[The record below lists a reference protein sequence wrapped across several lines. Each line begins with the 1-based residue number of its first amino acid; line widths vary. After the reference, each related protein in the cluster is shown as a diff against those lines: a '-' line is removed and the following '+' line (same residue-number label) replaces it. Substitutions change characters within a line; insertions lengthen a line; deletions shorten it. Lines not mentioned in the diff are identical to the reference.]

1 MAHSMN
7 FFRRNLKPLMAATT
21 LMAMISFVFMD
32 DSMASH
38 SRLLIPLVFGMFA
51 GGAAFVWGTRSGRQ
65 NEFLA
70 MGFVVGI
77 VFGLIITTFSSR
89 DDASQASV
97 AGLTQ
102 RDIVNLKSRRET
114 ANRIVAS
121 LYRKSHPIPKEVF
134 DRGPFMLQ
142 FYQMQMEQAL
152 SRVQFNFG
160 RDLEQDVVF
169 GHLLRQEGQR
179 LGIVISD
186 EAISD
191 FIKMVANNKLSTDDF
206 QAVRQELHLTD
217 HHIYEILRDELSA
230 RRAAELTFPRIVSTP
245 EQLWQDFRKVAVK
258 QQIEA
263 TTIPVDPFVNSI
275 SEPSSS
281 EVSAFFKEHAEKYP
295 GLKGEPGF
303 RQPNKVRLAYL
314 EADYEAIEAKMTPPS
329 DEEVATYYEDNKE
342 FYREKTPPID
352 TEKLET
358 DKPDG
363 EPEKKDGEKKEKEGE
378 SNQRPDSDDKP
389 AADKPT
395 ESKEGDKP
403 KEEDKPEP
411 KKEDK
416 PDATDKSKDE
426 LPKPD
431 KPAEASKSESQGAAG
446 DDQIADRKV
455 AEEKTTKTDDKPAES
470 KRSDESKT
478 DKPKEE
484 TTKEAPAKDEPKADE
499 PKADDAKKD
508 TPDQP
513 ANATKTEDDAEAKPK
528 KPEPRYKS
536 FEDVKGDIEHQLLR
550 ERTLEEMRK
559 RTEAVVAEMRKLGS
573 YFDPNSPDQND
584 KSNKSRGQIASELK
598 TLADKQGLKYVE
610 TTLLSDAE
618 LSKSEEYKIGQATD
632 PLDNPQE
639 RSRAATVVQNVFG
652 SGNDSTYTP
661 DVAQEPDTKN
671 RFAYWVI
678 ERVEAHVPTL
688 EEIGVRDQVIQAWK
702 LSQARPKAEERAK
715 AIAKQAS
722 DDKKPLT
729 EVIAG
734 QTVTGG
740 KDSPLLTVVEPP
752 EFAHYTRQGASA
764 PQLNPLDMSNSP
776 VEPSKIAGLDKYD
789 DDFLKAV
796 HNQAVETTT
805 VIPNADRSAF
815 IVVHLMSRTEVP
827 ADEEAPQRKDFL
839 EHWAFSRAADQLASV
854 TSYPL
859 RREWSE
865 SLERKYGVTWPVK

>member
-7 FFRRNLKPLMAATT
+7 FFRRNLKPLMAALT
-21 LMAMISFVFMD
+21 LMSMISFVFMD
-32 DSMASH
+32 DSMQSH

-51 GGAAFVWGTRSGRQ
+51 GGAAFIWGTRSGRQ
-65 NEFLA
+65 NEFMA

-77 VFGLIITTFSSR
+77 IFGLTITTFSAR
-89 DDASQASV
+89 DDASQATL

-102 RDIVNLKSRRET
+102 RDIFNLKNRREK

-142 FYQMQMEQAL
+142 FYQMQVEQAL

-191 FIKMVANNKLSTDDF
+191 FIKMVANNNLSTGDF
-206 QAVRQELHLTD
+206 QAVRQELNLTD
-217 HHIYEILRDELSA
+217 HHIYEILRDELVA

-245 EQLWQDFRKVAVK
+245 EQLWQDFRKIAVK
-258 QQIEA
+258 QQIQA
-263 TTIPVDPFVNSI
+263 TTIPVDPFVKSI

-281 EVSAFFKEHAEKYP
+281 QLSEFFKEHVEKFP

-329 DEEVATYYEDNKE
+329 DEVVATYYADNKE
-342 FYREKTPPID
+342 FYREKTPPSD

-363 EPEKKDGEKKEKEGE
+363 EPATQDGEKKDGESNPKPDLNDKSTESKAGDKPKEKE
-378 SNQRPDSDDKP
+378 DKP
-389 AADKPT
+389 EPEKEDKPEAT
-395 ESKEGDKP
+395 DNSKGDKP
-403 KEEDKPEP
+403 KEE
-411 KKEDK
+411 
-416 PDATDKSKDE
+416 
-426 LPKPD
+426 
-431 KPAEASKSESQGAAG
+431 KPAQASKSESQGAAG
-446 DDQIADRKV
+446 DDQVASGKD
-455 AEEKTTKTDDKPAES
+455 AEEKPTNSDDKPAES
-470 KRSDESKT
+470 KQSDESKT

-484 TTKEAPAKDEPKADE
+484 TKKEAPSKDEPKAE
-499 PKADDAKKD
+499 DAKKD
-508 TPDQP
+508 APDQP
-513 ANATKTEDDAEAKPK
+513 ANATKTDDDAESKPK
-528 KPEPRYKS
+528 KSEPRYKS
-536 FEDVKGDIEHQLLR
+536 FEEVRGEILDKLLKDK
-550 ERTLEEMRK
+550 TVEEMRN
-559 RTEAVVAEMRKLGS
+559 RADAVVAKMRELGS
-573 YFDPNSPDQND
+573 YFDPKNPDQND
-584 KSNKSRGQIASELK
+584 KSNKSRGQIAFELK
-598 TLADKQGLKYVE
+598 TLADNQGLKYVE
-610 TTLLSDAE
+610 TTLLSAAE
-618 LSKSEEYKIGQATD
+618 LSTSEEYKVGQATD
-632 PLDNPQE
+632 PLDNPQD
-639 RSRAATVVQNVFG
+639 RSGSATVVQNVFDPR
-652 SGNDSTYTP
+652 NDSTYTP

-688 EEIGVRDQVIQAWK
+688 EEIGVREQVIQAWK
-702 LSQARPKAEERAK
+702 LSLARPKAEERAK
-715 AIAKQAS
+715 EIAKQAS

-740 KDSPLLTVVEPP
+740 EDGLLLTVVEPP
-752 EFAHYTRQGASA
+752 EFAHYTQQGASA

-776 VEPSKIAGLDKYD
+776 VESSKIAGLDKID
-789 DDFLKAV
+789 DEFLKAV

-815 IVVHLMSRTEVP
+815 IVVHLMSRTEIP